1 MTNSLVRRNGA
12 QPLAAS
18 QRPASGKADA
28 IQALLEKHGPEI
40 AMVLPQHVTPE
51 RLLRIAISEVR
62 RNPKLANC
70 SSASLLSAIFSCASL
85 GLEPGG
91 PLGHAYL
98 IPYGQECTF
107 QVGYKG
113 MIDLARRSG
122 QIESLSARAVYEL
135 DSFQYSFGLHEDLV
149 HQPATGERGQLTHA
163 YAVARLKDGGIQFEV
178 MDRRELEEVRDGS
191 QGYQMAKKYNK
202 NDTPWISSFDE
213 MCRKTVIRR
222 LFKYLPVSVEISKV
236 VSLDEAGDY
245 GRRQESELDHIL
257 LPDPATQ
264 APTPALAAA
273 AAPVATLTEQ
283 QVSQVRMATTRQLT
297 PVGVAAFEASICQA
311 CGVEALEGIPAEL
324 HTALMSR
331 LADPANRD
339 RWDRGCDHL
348 SGESILTADQ
358 IAELLPQEEEEPQQ
372 EEAPAPASAPAP
384 AATRKAA
391 PAAAPAVAA
400 EPAETADAQ
409 GELV

>member
-1 MTNSLVRRNGA
+1 VRRNGV
-12 QPLAAS
+12 Q
-18 QRPASGKADA
+18 PASALQQRSAPGKTDT

-122 QIESLSARAVYEL
+122 QIESLSARAVYQN
-135 DSFQYSFGLHEDLV
+135 DAFQYSFGLHEDLV
-149 HQPATGERGQLTHA
+149 HQPATGDRGQLTHA

-178 MDRRELEEVRDGS
+178 MDRQELEEVRDGS

-202 NDTPWISSFDE
+202 KDTPWISSFDE

-222 LFKYLPVSVEISKV
+222 LFKYLPVSVEIAKV
-236 VSLDEAGDY
+236 VSLDEAADY

-257 LPDPATQ
+257 LPDPTTQ
-264 APTPALAAA
+264 APAPALTAA

-283 QVSQVRMATTRQLT
+283 QLLQIRESACRQLSA
-297 PVGVAAFEASICQA
+297 VGVAAFEASITQA
-311 CGVEALEGIPAEL
+311 MNVAALEEISAEL
-324 HTALMSR
+324 HRPLMQR
-331 LADPANRD
+331 IADPANRD

-348 SGESILTADQ
+348 SGEPILTAEQ

-372 EEAPAPASAPAP
+372 EEAPAPAPAPAP
-384 AATRKAA
+384 AVTRKAA
-391 PAAAPAVAA
+391 PAPATVEEAA
-400 EPAETADAQ
+400 EPTDDAQ